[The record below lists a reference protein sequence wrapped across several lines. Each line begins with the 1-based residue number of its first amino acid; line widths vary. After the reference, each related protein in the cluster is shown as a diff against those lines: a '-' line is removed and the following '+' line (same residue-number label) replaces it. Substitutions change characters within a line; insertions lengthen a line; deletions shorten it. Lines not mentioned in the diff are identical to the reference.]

1 MHLERGQLRQRS
13 QLRLHMQAGNA
24 AEERDADVANSKSL
38 ESPADSL
45 DAPYVGVAIDTLY
58 SETFNDG
65 KSTQT

>member
-1 MHLERGQLRQRS
+1 
-13 QLRLHMQAGNA
+13 MQAGNA